1 MLLNAY
7 APIDLMPFPRVRSL
21 SAVQFRNAPSPIA
34 STLSGMSIDFRA
46 VQPANELKPTDL
58 MPFPRL
64 TVSRAVQL
72 WNVSLPISVTVSG
85 IDTDMRDVFPLKRL
99 SPNAVTFLPFIVLG
113 MSYDVTPDGS
123 ITFST
128 LSSLFALAESFT
140 HAAVDG
146 KSSVGVFS

>member
-1 MLLNAY
+1 MLLNAN
-7 APIDLMPFPRVRSL
+7 APIDFMPFPRVRSL

-72 WNVSLPISVTVSG
+72 
-85 IDTDMRDVFPLKRL
+85 
-99 SPNAVTFLPFIVLG
+99 
-113 MSYDVTPDGS
+113 
-123 ITFST
+123 
-128 LSSLFALAESFT
+128 
-140 HAAVDG
+140 
-146 KSSVGVFS
+146 